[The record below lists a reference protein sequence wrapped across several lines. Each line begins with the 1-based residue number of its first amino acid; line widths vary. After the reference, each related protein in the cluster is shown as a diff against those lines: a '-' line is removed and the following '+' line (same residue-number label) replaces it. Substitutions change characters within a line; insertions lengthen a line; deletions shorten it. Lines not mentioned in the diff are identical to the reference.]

1 MISSLELE
9 LSHMYTEL
17 EKGLDNPF
25 SALRTFLQNNPCVV
39 RSLLDNCIVTTES
52 NVDNIES
59 SMGKIVFDFF
69 LFHPDNSGHE
79 LALVDLV
86 IATGSDANSNSMIR
100 I

>member
-1 MISSLELE
+1 MGPLDLE
-9 LSHMYTEL
+9 
-17 EKGLDNPF
+17 
-25 SALRTFLQNNPCVV
+25 ALGPWDLWTACVV

-52 NVDNIES
+52 NIDNIES

-86 IATGSDANSNSMIR
+86 IATGSDANFNSMIR